1 MTSAEYLNLF
11 VYFNFC
17 VVTVTLVLRRLM
29 LNNNGT
35 RTSAAQRAL
44 MVWLSHAWL
53 YFAVAT
59 TIRLFFNYRT
69 PTLFMSTLGSAV
81 YLHAFGTLAL
91 DAYYHL
97 KRHGYWA
104 KLAQRL
110 HRSGDTIEPN
120 A

>member
-1 MTSAEYLNLF
+1 MTSAEYLNLL

-59 TIRLFFNYRT
+59 TIRLFFNY
-69 PTLFMSTLGSAV
+69 PTLFMSTWGSAV

-110 HRSGDTIEPN
+110 RGKGVQREPN